1 MKTSE
6 TLLSIEN
13 LSTSFFTSKGVV
25 PAVSGVS
32 LSVERGEIH
41 GIVGESGCG
50 KSVTSLSIMGL
61 VAPPGRVVEGRILF
75 QGRDLTK
82 LDNNAMCEVRGN
94 EIAMIFQEPMTS
106 LNPVFTV
113 GRQVS
118 ESILIHRKVPRE
130 EAKRQAIE
138 MLRLV
143 GVPEPEARYDCYPH
157 QLSGGLRQRVMIA
170 MALVCEPKLLIAD
183 EPTTALDV
191 TIQAQILDLMQSL
204 REKLRTAIILITH
217 DLGVVAEL
225 CDRVTVMYAGTVVEE
240 AGICELFDSPSHPYT
255 QGLMGSIPGTAAAS
269 RGLDGRLRTIP
280 GMVPNLLNLPS
291 GCRFHPRCTM
301 ARVICKNQVPP
312 LFDLGGG
319 HTARCWNYEGKAVVQ
334 P

>member
-255 QGLMGSIPGTAAAS
+255 QGLMGSIPGTAAS

-291 GCRFHPRCTM
+291 GCRFHPRCSL
-301 ARVICKNQVPP
+301 ARAICKNQVPP

>member
-1 MKTSE
+1 MRPNE
-6 TLLSIEN
+6 PLLSLEN

-25 PAVSGVS
+25 PAVSKVS
-32 LSVERGEIH
+32 LSVGRGEVH

-61 VAPPGRVVEGRILF
+61 VAPPGKIVEGKILLG
-75 QGRDLTK
+75 GRDLTR
-82 LDNNAMCEVRGN
+82 LDNDTMCELRGN
-94 EIAMIFQEPMTS
+94 EVAMIFQEPMTS

-118 ESILIHRKVPRE
+118 ESILIHRKVSRE
-130 EAKRQAIE
+130 EARKRTLD
-138 MLRLV
+138 MFRLV
-143 GVPEPEARYDCYPH
+143 GIPEPETRYGCYPH

-191 TIQAQILDLMQSL
+191 TIQAQILDLMRAL
-204 REKLRTAIILITH
+204 RDKLDTAIILITH

-240 AGICELFDSPSHPYT
+240 ADIYTLFDRPSHPYT
-255 QGLMGSIPGTAAAS
+255 RGLMGSIPGTSAS
-269 RGLDGRLRTIP
+269 RGSDGRLTTIP
-280 GMVPNLLNLPS
+280 GMVPNLLDLPS
-291 GCRFHPRCTM
+291 GCRFHPRCRM
-301 ARVICKNQVPP
+301 ARPVCREQDPP
-312 LFDLGGG
+312 LFDLGDG
-319 HTARCWNYEGKAVVQ
+319 HTARCWNFEDKAVVQ
-334 P
+334 S

>member
-82 LDNNAMCEVRGN
+82 LDNNAMCELRGN

-255 QGLMGSIPGTAAAS
+255 QGLMGSIPGTAAS

-291 GCRFHPRCTM
+291 GCRFHPRCSM
-301 ARVICKNQVPP
+301 ARAVCKNQVPP

>member
-1 MKTSE
+1 MRPNE
-6 TLLSIEN
+6 PLLSLEN

-25 PAVSGVS
+25 PAVSRVT
-32 LSVERGEIH
+32 LSVGRGEIH

-50 KSVTSLSIMGL
+50 KSVTSLSVMGL
-61 VAPPGRVVEGRILF
+61 VAPPGKIVEGKILLG
-75 QGRDLTK
+75 GRDLAR
-82 LDNNAMCEVRGN
+82 LDNDTMCGIRGN
-94 EIAMIFQEPMTS
+94 EVAMIFQEPMTS

-118 ESILIHRKVPRE
+118 ESILIHRKVSRE
-130 EAKRQAIE
+130 EARKRTLD
-138 MLRLV
+138 MFRLV
-143 GVPEPEARYDCYPH
+143 GIPEPETRYGCYPH

-191 TIQAQILDLMQSL
+191 TIQAQILDLMRAL
-204 REKLRTAIILITH
+204 RDKLDTAIILITH

-240 AGICELFDSPSHPYT
+240 ADIYTLFDRPAHPYT
-255 QGLMGSIPGTAAAS
+255 RGLMGSIPGTAAS
-269 RGLDGRLRTIP
+269 RGSDGRLATIP
-280 GMVPNLLNLPS
+280 GMVPNLLDLPS
-291 GCRFHPRCTM
+291 GCRFHPRCRM
-301 ARVICKNQVPP
+301 ARPVCREQDPP
-312 LFDLGGG
+312 LFDLGDG
-319 HTARCWNYEGKAVVQ
+319 HTARCWNFEDKAVVQ

>member
-1 MKTSE
+1 MKSKD
-6 TLLSIEN
+6 TLLSMEN

-32 LSVERGEIH
+32 ISVCRGEIH

-61 VAPPGRVVEGRILF
+61 VAPPGKIVEGKILLED
-75 QGRDLTK
+75 RDLTK
-82 LDNNAMCEVRGN
+82 LDNNEMCELRGN

-113 GRQVS
+113 GHQVS
-118 ESILIHRKVPRE
+118 ESILIHRKVTRE
-130 EAKRQAIE
+130 EARLRTLE
-138 MLRLV
+138 MFRLV
-143 GVPEPEARYDCYPH
+143 GIPEPETRFGCYPH

-191 TIQAQILDLMQSL
+191 TIQAQILDLMRDL
-204 REKLRTAIILITH
+204 RNKLDTAIILITH

-240 AGICELFDSPSHPYT
+240 ADIFTLFERPSHPYT
-255 QGLMGSIPGTAAAS
+255 RGLMGSIPGTAAS
-269 RGLDGRLRTIP
+269 RGADGRLTTIP

-291 GCRFHPRCTM
+291 GCRFHPRCPM
-301 ARVICKNQVPP
+301 ARAICRKQVPP
-312 LFDLGGG
+312 LFGLDEG
-319 HTARCWNYEGKAVVQ
+319 HTARCWNFEDKAVVKS
-334 P
+334 